1 MRRGARLAA
10 LLLLAAGVWG
20 SQPAAAAVFLSTK
33 VDRANMRLG
42 PGLDY
47 PVRAQFRI
55 RHWPL
60 ELLDRYGD
68 WRRVRDWH
76 GEEGWMHKR
85 LLSTAR
91 YVLIRPQHEL
101 DASSDSQAQRQKRTI
116 RLYRSPDMRSRVVA
130 FVQTGVAAQLENCD
144 TIWCRIRLPQHAGWV
159 VRVALWGVDEREF
172 RE

>member
-1 MRRGARLAA
+1 MTRRLLVGTALAGA
-10 LLLLAAGVWG
+10 LLLAA
-20 SQPAAAAVFLSTK
+20 SADAAVFLSTK

-68 WRRVRDWH
+68 WRRVRDWR

-85 LLSTAR
+85 LLSTQR
-91 YVLIRPQHEL
+91 YVLIRPPRAL
-101 DASSDSQAQRQKRTI
+101 DAEKDAAQNAKRKTI
-116 RLYRSPDMRSRVVA
+116 RLYRSPHMRSRVVA
-130 FVQTGVAAQLENCD
+130 FVQTGVAARLTRCD
-144 TIWCRIRLPQHAGWV
+144 AIWCQIQLPAQGGWV
-159 VRVALWGVDEREF
+159 LRVALWGVGEEEF
-172 RE
+172 LE